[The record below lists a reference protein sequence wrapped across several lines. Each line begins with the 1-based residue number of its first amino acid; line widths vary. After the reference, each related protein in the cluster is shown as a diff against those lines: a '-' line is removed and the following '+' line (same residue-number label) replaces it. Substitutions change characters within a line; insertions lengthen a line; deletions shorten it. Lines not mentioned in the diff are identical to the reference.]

1 MMRQPT
7 RCIATD
13 ALRQLASILALLALL
28 CVTVPS
34 FAAAV
39 VGTVTNLSGPLL
51 AKHADGV
58 AKVLSVKSSVEQG
71 DILVTEKDT
80 YARIR
85 FIDNSEM
92 TLKPNTQLKVDNFV
106 FDEQKKEDD
115 QAKFSLVKGGLRAVT
130 GALGKRS
137 KERFGLNTPAATIG
151 IRGTIFIAEY
161 VEPDVEAVAA
171 YIRASVAAN
180 GDIGPIEPL
189 QLAQLNLGAPPPNL
203 PKLSPGLYVQVIDG
217 LINLSNKGGSMNF
230 SAGQFGFTPSFTQP
244 PVIVPQ
250 NPGIHFAP
258 PPAFNMSSAA
268 DSTASNSGK
277 SNNID
282 CEVR

>member
-13 ALRQLASILALLALL
+13 VLKLLCLLALL
-28 CVTVPS
+28 CATALAH
-34 FAAAV
+34 AAAI
-39 VGTVTNLSGPLL
+39 VGTVMNLSGPLL
-51 AKHADGV
+51 AKKADGK
-58 AKVLSVKSSVEQG
+58 AMILSVKSSIEQG
-71 DILVTEKDT
+71 DILITEKDT
-80 YARIR
+80 YARVR
-85 FIDNSEM
+85 FVDNSEM
-92 TLKPNTQLKVDNFV
+92 TLKPNTQLKIDNFV

-137 KERFGLNTPAATIG
+137 KERFGMNTPTATIG
-151 IRGTIFIAEY
+151 IRGTIFIADY

-180 GDIGPIEPL
+180 DDIGPIEPL
-189 QLAQLNLGAPPPNL
+189 QLAQLTPPVPAL
-203 PKLSPGLYVQVIDG
+203 PKLAPGLYVQVLDG
-217 LINLSNKGGSMNF
+217 MIHLTNPAGTQNF
-230 SAGQFGFTPSFTQP
+230 SAGQFGYVASFSTPP
-244 PVIVPQ
+244 IILPQ
-250 NPGIHFAP
+250 NPGLQFTP
-258 PPAFNMSSAA
+258 PPAFNSSSPN
-268 DSTASNSGK
+268 DSTASNGGK

>member
-1 MMRQPT
+1 MMRQPP

-13 ALRQLASILALLALL
+13 VLKLLCLLALL
-28 CVTVPS
+28 CVTALAH
-34 FAAAV
+34 AASI
-39 VGTVTNLSGPLL
+39 VGTVMNLSGPLL
-51 AKHADGV
+51 AKKADGK
-58 AKVLSVKSSVEQG
+58 AMILSVKSSVEQG
-71 DILVTEKDT
+71 DILITEKDT
-80 YARIR
+80 YARVR

-106 FDEQKKEDD
+106 FDEQKQESD

-137 KERFGLNTPAATIG
+137 KERFGLDTPAATIG
-151 IRGTIFIAEY
+151 IRGTTFIAEY

-189 QLAQLNLGAPPPNL
+189 QLAQLNLGAPPSNL

-217 LINLSNKGGSMNF
+217 MIHVTNPAGTMNF
-230 SAGQFGFTPSFTQP
+230 SAGQFGFTASFRQP
-244 PVIVPQ
+244 PVIIPN
-250 NPGIHFAP
+250 NPGLQFTP
-258 PPAFNMSSAA
+258 PPAFNSSSAN
-268 DSTASNSGK
+268 DSTASNIGK
-277 SNNID
+277 TNNID